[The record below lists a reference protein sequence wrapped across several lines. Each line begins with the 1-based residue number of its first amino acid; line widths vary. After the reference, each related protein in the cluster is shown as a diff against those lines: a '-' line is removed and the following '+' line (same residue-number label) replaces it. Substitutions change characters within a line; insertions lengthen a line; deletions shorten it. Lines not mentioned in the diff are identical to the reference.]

1 MADVVSKEKR
11 SAMMAGIRSKNTKPE
26 IAIRKAL
33 HEMGYRYR
41 LHARNLPGTPDLV
54 FPKYKTAVFVHGCFW
69 HRHGCHLFR
78 WPSTRREFWE
88 TKINGN
94 AERDCIHQTRLIES
108 GWKIVIIWECAL
120 KGRGRLPLEK
130 ITNSATDMFHS
141 QSAKMIEIAGLQ

>member
-1 MADVVSKEKR
+1 
-11 SAMMAGIRSKNTKPE
+11 MMAGIRSKNTQPE

-41 LHARNLPGTPDLV
+41 LHAKNLPGTPDLV
-54 FPKYKTAVFVHGCFW
+54 FPKYKTALFVHGCFW
-69 HRHGCHLFR
+69 HKHGCHLFR

-120 KGRGRLPLEK
+120 KGRGRLPFDK
-130 ITNSATDMFHS
+130 ITDSATEIFHS
-141 QSAKMIEIAGLQ
+141 QSVKIIEIAGLQ